1 MTFDYDE
8 DDDILYVTFSSPK
21 GKVRYAETAKGDIIR
36 YSAET
41 NEIVGITVMYL
52 ALRTRNGEKIEVPEV
67 GVVAFSS
74 VLSEVLNRKLVHGKT
89 H

>member
-21 GKVRYAETAKGDIIR
+21 GKVRYAENAKGDIIR
-36 YSAET
+36 YIAET
-41 NEIVGITVMYL
+41 NEIVGVTVMYL
-52 ALRTRNGEKIEVPEV
+52 ALRTRNGEKIEIPEI

-74 VLSEVLNRKLVHGKT
+74 VLAGVLHKKVAHGK
-89 H
+89 HH